1 MEVISSF
8 SLDIYNMWVLFI
20 LHKMINL
27 EMIRVK
33 KKKKDI
39 TEGSAWYKKHSFKCH
54 EMYIS
59 QSKGGEEFTF
69 GSSSWRRIDDVLQP
83 TTS

>member
-33 KKKKDI
+33 KKKK
-39 TEGSAWYKKHSFKCH
+39 KKTLQRVQHGTRNIHSSVMRC
-54 EMYIS
+54 I
-59 QSKGGEEFTF
+59 
-69 GSSSWRRIDDVLQP
+69 
-83 TTS
+83 